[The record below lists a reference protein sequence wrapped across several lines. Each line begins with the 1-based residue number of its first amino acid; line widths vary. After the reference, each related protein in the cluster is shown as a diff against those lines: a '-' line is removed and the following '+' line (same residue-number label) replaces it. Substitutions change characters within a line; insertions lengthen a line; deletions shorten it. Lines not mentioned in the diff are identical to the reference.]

1 MYVVSYIPCLSV
13 PLHLNVD
20 IFSCSH
26 ILNETFLWLSLLR
39 KDKSSSQYTFNEK
52 NICDVLSQL
61 KYLLI
66 NLDQSDQSWNCLINF
81 SFSNLFSYYNT
92 IFFHFHQNSF
102 LDFFASKQKINK
114 SLNFL
119 ICFDLPF
126 PSFTYAKT
134 FSFLGSVKYYVI
146 GCILSDI
153 PGSNCI
159 PFEIC
164 KLTQNEINQHLA
176 DICNLSFKTR
186 VFPNFLKIA
195 KVITRPYLFYQI

>member
-52 NICDVLSQL
+52 NICDFLSQL
-61 KYLLI
+61 NYLLI

-126 PSFTYAKT
+126 PSFTYDKT
-134 FSFLGSVKYYVI
+134 FSFLGSVK
-146 GCILSDI
+146 GQIL
-153 PGSNCI
+153 
-159 PFEIC
+159 
-164 KLTQNEINQHLA
+164 
-176 DICNLSFKTR
+176 CNWLHFKWYTR
-186 VFPNFLKIA
+186 FQLYTIWNPQTNSKWN
-195 KVITRPYLFYQI
+195 KSTPSRYM